1 MSTPTIDFAAV
12 CTALGTR
19 FTAAN
24 MGTPTGAP
32 AVRAVYP
39 QSAKAV
45 AALPAVILEVQDG
58 EVVANPGQ
66 WKHEMNVDVL
76 LLLAKRPADPDRVE
90 MYRQLYL
97 PYLLHAT
104 VDQVKIGKG
113 GESGYSVDKAL
124 PTTWEWDLYSV
135 ADIQYEAIRVA
146 YKVWITETVSLLP

>member
-1 MSTPTIDFAAV
+1 MSSPTIAFSAI
-12 CTALGTR
+12 CTALGNR
-19 FTAAN
+19 FAAATL
-24 MGTPTGAP
+24 GTPSGAP
-32 AVRAVYP
+32 AIRNVYP
-39 QSAKAV
+39 QSAKAI

-58 EVVANPGQ
+58 EVVGNPGQ

-104 VDQVKIGKG
+104 VDQLKIGKG

-124 PTTWEWDLYSV
+124 PMTWEWDLYSV
-135 ADIQYEAIRVA
+135 ADVQYEAIRVA
-146 YKVWITETVSLLP
+146 YKVYITETVSLLP

>member
-1 MSTPTIDFAAV
+1 MSTPTIDFAGI

-45 AALPAVILEVQDG
+45 AALPAVILEVQQG
-58 EVVANPGQ
+58 EVTANPGQ
-66 WKHEMNVDVL
+66 WKHEMDIDVL

-90 MYRQLYL
+90 MWRQLYL

-104 VDQVKIGKG
+104 VDQLKISKG
-113 GESGYSVDKAL
+113 GQVGYGVDKAL
-124 PTTWEWDLYSV
+124 PISWEWDLYSV
-135 ADIQYEAIRVA
+135 ADVQYEAIRVG
-146 YKVWITETVSLLP
+146 YRVYVTETVALLP